1 MKKIISLLLMI
12 MICVAQS
19 GCATIVS
26 SSDQEVRV
34 LSDPP
39 GAKIRVDGMLRGVTP
54 TIVDLERKRRHQLQ
68 IEKEGYE
75 TVMRDTG
82 KGFNWWFVGNIL
94 FGGII
99 GIIIDF
105 STGAVYK
112 IKPDE
117 INTALQQIEGYV
129 PLSPQITIPV
139 ITQGGNQISAEV
151 EDKMDKAIIQVEKL
165 DALRK
170 KGLITD
176 EEFNAKKKEL
186 LGV

>member
-1 MKKIISLLLMI
+1 MKKIISLWLMI
-12 MICVAQS
+12 MICVVQS

-34 LSDPP
+34 MSDPP

-54 TIVDLERKRRHQLQ
+54 TVVDLERKRRHQLQ

-75 TVMRDTG
+75 TFMRDTG
-82 KGFNWWFVGNIL
+82 RGFNWWFVGNIIL
-94 FGGII
+94 GGII
-99 GIIIDF
+99 GIIVDF

-112 IKPDE
+112 VKPNE
-117 INTALQQIEGYV
+117 INAALLPIEGYV
-129 PLSPQITIPV
+129 PPSPQITIPV
-139 ITQGGNQISAEV
+139 ISQGAGQIPIAL
-151 EDKMDKAIIQVEKL
+151 EDKIDKAIIQVEKL
-165 DALRK
+165 DGLRK